1 MKTMT
6 DEKFST
12 QALVVGIISLVEV
25 LLSYVEVLKPRES
38 SLIPF
43 IGALAAVLAGGG
55 FPPFDRWILATT
67 AILLGSGGTNGL
79 TNYLDR
85 HFDALMVRTRHRAL
99 PSKRIYPPEKVLPL
113 TIGMVV
119 VGLILA
125 WWLHPWAALGGLLGV
140 VAAMIARGTT
150 SSHFLGGVSSV
161 SPVLVGWLAIDSH
174 FSPTLLLLCVLVF
187 IWVPLH
193 VWSVIL
199 AWREDHLNAGLRVFP
214 ATWEPMDAVRVLFA
228 LSIVL
233 YGVSLALYF
242 WGGFGAIYL
251 VVANILGAVII
262 CASYR
267 LCRSEV
273 IWDAWLVYK
282 LSAYPYLGLTFFALA
297 LDVWL

>member
-1 MKTMT
+1 MKAIT
-6 DEKFST
+6 DEKRSA
-12 QALVVGIISLVEV
+12 QALVMGSRPLGEV
-25 LLSYVEVLKPRES
+25 VLSYVDVLKPRET
-38 SLIPF
+38 SLITF
-43 IGALAAVLAGGG
+43 IGALAAMVAGGG
-55 FPPFDRWILATT
+55 FPPFDRWILATI

-85 HFDALMVRTRHRAL
+85 NFDALMVRTRHRAL
-99 PSKRIYPPEKVLPL
+99 PSKRVYPPEKVLPL

-119 VGLILA
+119 VALALA
-125 WWLHPWAALGGLLGV
+125 WWLHPWAALGGLVGV

-161 SPVLVGWLAIDSH
+161 SPVLVGWLAIDPH
-174 FSPTLLLLCVLVF
+174 FSPALLLLCLLVF

-214 ATWEPMDAVRVLFA
+214 ATWEQRDAVKVLFA
-228 LSIVL
+228 LSIAL

-242 WGGFGAIYL
+242 WGEFGAVYL
-251 VVANILGAVII
+251 VVANILGVAIVF
-262 CASYR
+262 ASYR
-267 LCRSEV
+267 LWRSKV

-282 LSAYPYLGLTFFALA
+282 LSAYPYLGLTFLALA
-297 LDVWL
+297 LDMWI